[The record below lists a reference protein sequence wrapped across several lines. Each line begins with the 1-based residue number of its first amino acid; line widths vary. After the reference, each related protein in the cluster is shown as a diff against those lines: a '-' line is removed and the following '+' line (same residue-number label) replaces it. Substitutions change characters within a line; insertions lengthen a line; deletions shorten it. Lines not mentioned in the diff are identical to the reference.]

1 MLKII
6 SIASVVALL
15 AGCGSMPD
23 RDRNALI
30 GAGVGAGVGA
40 AIGSTSGNLL
50 TGAAI
55 GAVTG
60 GVVGYIITPEACYFR
75 NRRGEIWQ
83 VPCEDRRVKVAAC
96 FVGHA
101 PYDLR
106 QVSCTQYPIAR

>member
-1 MLKII
+1 MFRFIA
-6 SIASVVALL
+6 IASVAVLL
-15 AGCGSMPD
+15 AGCGSTPD

-30 GAGVGAGVGA
+30 GAGVGAGIGA

-50 TGAAI
+50 TGVAI

-75 NRRGEIWQ
+75 NSRGEIWQ
-83 VPCEDRRVKVAAC
+83 VPCEDRRIRAAAC

-106 QVSCTQYPIAR
+106 QVSCTQYPKAR